1 MWGCA
6 WGERFGPAAA
16 CERRV
21 FTPPE
26 PGSAERQRLELLV
39 DEALAVLARGNRR
52 LVRRLNI
59 PKRDGH

>member
-1 MWGCA
+1 
-6 WGERFGPAAA
+6 
-16 CERRV
+16 V